1 MSKFK
6 SGINLNIYAKDN
18 DDLQEA
24 NMLDVNKIQANMA
37 GVELYSLDSLLS
49 GKPIEST
56 KINLLQ
62 AIIYQN
68 NILIRQNEEI
78 SRVLGKIYS
87 EVIKV

>member
-6 SGINLNIYAKDN
+6 SGMNLNIYAKNN

-37 GVELYSLDSLLS
+37 GVGLYSSDSLLS
-49 GKPIEST
+49 GKPIELT

-62 AIIYQN
+62 VIIYQN

-78 SRVLGKIYS
+78 SRALGKIYS